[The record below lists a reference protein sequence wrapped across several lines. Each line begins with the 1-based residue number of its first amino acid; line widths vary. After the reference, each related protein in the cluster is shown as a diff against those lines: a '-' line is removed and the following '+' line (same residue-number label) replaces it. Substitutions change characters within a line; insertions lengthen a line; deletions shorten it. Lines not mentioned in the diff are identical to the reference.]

1 MANKTI
7 GISDELAA
15 YVLKVGTREPDILVR
30 LREETAALPQH
41 GMQIAPEE
49 GAFLA
54 MLVELTG
61 ARRCIEIGTFTGYSS
76 LAVARALPDDGR
88 LVCCDVSE
96 EWSSLARKYWDEAG
110 VAGKIDL
117 HVAPAVETL
126 DQLLASDQ
134 EATYDLAFVDADK
147 SGYDGYYE
155 RLMRLVRP
163 GGLIVFDNTLWGGEV
178 LDEDT
183 QDKDTR
189 AIRAL
194 NTKLEGDERI
204 SLCLL
209 PIADGVTLA
218 RRR

>member
-15 YVLKVGTREPDILVR
+15 YVVEVGTREPDILVR

-96 EWSSLARKYWDEAG
+96 EWTSLARKYWDEAG

-163 GGLIVFDNTLWGGEV
+163 GGLIAVHDYSRAAWPGVVRAVDRELAGIPHRVIETLY
-178 LDEDT
+178 L
-183 QDKDTR
+183 
-189 AIRAL
+189 A
-194 NTKLEGDERI
+194 
-204 SLCLL
+204 
-209 PIADGVTLA
+209 TLA
-218 RRR
+218 GVDSAP